1 MGGECKTSQNRVN
14 LNKFIKVFVLTA
26 TIYFA
31 LIGTE
36 GLFIQKPTKPF
47 AFHLTFSPELKGPHL
62 VTYHL

>member
-14 LNKFIKVFVLTA
+14 LVKFIKGFELTD
-26 TIYFA
+26 TIYFT

-47 AFHLTFSPELKGPHL
+47 AFHLTSSLELKGLHL
-62 VTYHL
+62 TICHF